1 MSQKSRDHFLNNL
14 VRIVAGAEILA
25 AVLIFFLQK
34 TSFIV

>member
-1 MSQKSRDHFLNNL
+1 MSQKSKDDFLKNL
-14 VRIVAGAEILA
+14 IRIVAGLEILA